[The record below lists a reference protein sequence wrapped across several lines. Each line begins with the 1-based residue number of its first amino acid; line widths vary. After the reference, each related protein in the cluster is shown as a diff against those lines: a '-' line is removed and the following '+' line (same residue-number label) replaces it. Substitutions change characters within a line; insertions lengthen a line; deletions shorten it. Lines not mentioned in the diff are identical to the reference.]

1 MKDFWNKLEENLIVV
16 FMALVTLLILAGWIC
31 KYVAPDSVKAMNQMA
46 MIAYAWI
53 VFLAIA
59 YSAKKGLFMKLDV
72 ISSALL
78 GEDEER
84 PGSAYEC
91 DSVSCL
97 LVFLCAG
104 NPAAAGNDCG
114 WGGL

>member
-31 KYVAPDSVKAMNQMA
+31 KYVAPDSVKAMNHDCLCVDCVPCDCLLCEERPVYEA
-46 MIAYAWI
+46 GCD
-53 VFLAIA
+53 FL
-59 YSAKKGLFMKLDV
+59 
-72 ISSALL
+72 ALL

>member
-59 YSAKKGLFMKLDV
+59 YSAKKRPVYEAGCDFL
-72 ISSALL
+72 ALL

-91 DSVSCL
+91 DPVSCL
-97 LVFLCAG
+97 PVFLCAG
-104 NPAAAGNDCG
+104 NSSAAGNDCG